1 MYLGIYLQGDELG
14 MFENILGM
22 IVAIA
27 GGLTTSVT
35 YEILKSLFR
44 AETEEETIEQ
54 RIKRLSSSLVEAT
67 SLIDQIEQEIKSR
80 QALAEKLKEDIRI
93 YRKLASLSQVE
104 VEAVAQ
110 VLRREL
116 RTESQRSF
124 RKGVLINF
132 VLFMLGAGFSFLLI
146 VVF

>member
-1 MYLGIYLQGDELG
+1 

-22 IVAIA
+22 TVAIA
-27 GGLTTSVT
+27 GGLTTSVA
-35 YEILKSLFR
+35 YEILKSLYR
-44 AETEEETIEQ
+44 AEAEEETIEQ

-80 QALAEKLKEDIRI
+80 QALAERLKEDIKI

-132 VLFMLGAGFSFLLI
+132 VFFMLGAGFSFLLI
-146 VVF
+146 VIF

>member
-1 MYLGIYLQGDELG
+1 